1 MKRIKK
7 YSFITVICLMWG
19 CNTEKNSSTG
29 IPAQSVAFNG
39 REIDLTPYVEG
50 FPYANFNPFY
60 AAGKLFYME
69 KGDKMLLR
77 ELSLSGHPDL
87 NRGEI
92 ISNIDFATRNVW
104 NINYNKT
111 DGKLYWTGDENNDEI
126 INLTRLDP
134 TTGEVEK
141 LTDVPYIFG
150 YRWDETQER
159 IAYTVRLGDK
169 ENRLGEL
176 RLYDLTTG
184 REWTIAEDIPEMRF
198 TWGTPSWRPGG
209 QGVVTTAL

>member
-1 MKRIKK
+1 MNQIKK
-7 YSFITVICLMWG
+7 YSFIAIIWLMWG
-19 CNTEKNSSTG
+19 CNGEKNISTDT
-29 IPAQSVAFNG
+29 PAQSVSFNG

-50 FPYANFNPFY
+50 FPYTSFNPFY

-77 ELSLSGHPDL
+77 ELTLSGNPELD
-87 NRGEI
+87 RGKV
-92 ISNIDFATRNVW
+92 ISDIDFATRNVW

-111 DGKLYWTGDENNDEI
+111 DGKLYWIGDENNDEI

-134 TTGEVEK
+134 ATGEIEK

-150 YRWDETQER
+150 YRWDEAQER
-159 IAYTVRLGDK
+159 IAFVVRLGDK
-169 ENRLGEL
+169 DNRLGEL
-176 RLYDLTTG
+176 RLYDLTSD
-184 REWTIAEDIPEMRF
+184 REFTIAEDVPEMRF

-209 QGVVTTAL
+209 KAL